1 MGTMLKKMTKMAN
14 SLVGYLVHTSI
25 EVSKSDHK
33 SRISNFN
40 EFQPKMSEGRDL
52 ISIVQYF

>member
-1 MGTMLKKMTKMAN
+1 MAN